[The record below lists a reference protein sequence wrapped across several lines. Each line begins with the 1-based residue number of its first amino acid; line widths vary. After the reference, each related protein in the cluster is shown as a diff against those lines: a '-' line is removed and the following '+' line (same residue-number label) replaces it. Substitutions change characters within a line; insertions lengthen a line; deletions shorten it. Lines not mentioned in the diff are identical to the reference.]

1 MASPASTA
9 VAAGPND
16 APRPVARRRPV
27 NDNPLVQRQKRPRP
41 APGIRPSAAAI
52 AGGATAIAP
61 RHASTSMPT
70 PPTAPVA
77 VVPAASASTATT
89 TAAPVKQE
97 EEVQWQEYK
106 LTTTKASLMKDLRY
120 HVMRMQSKRIVNPLD
135 SQEFTRPIKLH
146 RRDPRAPLQGAKEE
160 AAANAVAAAHK
171 AAEEEEKAKNQAEQD
186 KKDADKAAALE
197 KIAPYGGAQKQKKNA
212 FQKKTQQV
220 YKSNDAEKKL
230 RYEEFFPWFIED
242 FDNKN
247 TWVGQLESSLSKG
260 VFAMFVLDDGA
271 FKMVPI
277 EKWYKFTEKNKFK
290 TMTSEEAEVVMKQN
304 AKPPRWLMN
313 RTEEKERERRTLE
326 ENARA
331 TKKLFT
337 RKGDRL
343 PKAETDADDLDFDDD
358 QFADDEEAPIME
370 GEEHEN
376 KEIENRIKKE
386 QLSANFFDARGEREY
401 EEEEKEKKKLEA
413 VRRKHGKKVKKALM
427 NREGNY
433 TYETDSD
440 ADPYA
445 STDDDSD
452 DEEEEARKQEEAK
465 KAEEARKV
473 EAAEKEALEKLVAE
487 KAAEKAAAAAAAKAA
502 TTTPAAAAA
511 AAPSTPAAAPSD
523 LKTAKPVVS
532 KKATQAPGTSTPLPT
547 AGSKLKRSGSPNLSG
562 IESGAESRKKPKKSQ
577 APKLG
582 TSTLPVGTDKK
593 SIVKLK
599 VPPENLQQISS
610 SEPSPSPPS
619 VAGMSAKKRK
629 NDGNATADEKSGETS
644 DGPGSKKQ
652 RIKLLSGG
660 RSLSPSAAAS
670 RQGSP
675 APPAPAG
682 GDAFITDEEIKS
694 LLSSNP
700 GGVTLKFIADKF
712 KSRVRNDEV
721 KARLVSSIKRLTVT
735 NDKKT
740 YHLKKDV

>member
-16 APRPVARRRPV
+16 APKPVARRRPV

-52 AGGATAIAP
+52 AGGATVIAP
-61 RHASTSMPT
+61 RHVSTST
-70 PPTAPVA
+70 SAA
-77 VVPAASASTATT
+77 PAASVAASAASAASSSTA
-89 TAAPVKQE
+89 AAPVKKE
-97 EEVQWQEYK
+97 EEIQWIEYP

-171 AAEEEEKAKNQAEQD
+171 AAEDEEKAKNQAEQD

-445 STDDDSD
+445 STDGESD

-465 KAEEARKV
+465 KAEEAKKV

-487 KAAEKAAAAAAAKAA
+487 KAAEKAAAAAVAKATTTTA
-502 TTTPAAAAA
+502 APVTTTTPA
-511 AAPSTPAAAPSD
+511 PTTAPSD
-523 LKTAKPVVS
+523 PKTAKPASS
-532 KKATQAPGTSTPLPT
+532 KKVAQVPGTSTPLPT

-577 APKLG
+577 APKPG

-610 SEPSPSPPS
+610 SEPSPSPPPP
-619 VAGMSAKKRK
+619 AGLTAKKRK
-629 NDGNATADEKSGETS
+629 NDGNATADEKSGEMS

-682 GDAFITDEEIKS
+682 ADAFITDEEIKN

-721 KARLVSSIKRLTVT
+721 KARLVSSIKRLTVST
-735 NDKKT
+735 DKKT